1 MEIRKMKN
9 EKLSEVVKAVCA
21 CARLE
26 VKTSDPNSQYVK
38 NMLERIELLE
48 NKLVPILADLEAVE
62 N

>member
-1 MEIRKMKN
+1 MENK
-9 EKLSEVVKAVCA
+9 EKLSKVVQIVCA

-48 NKLVPILADLEAVE
+48 NKLVPILADLEA
-62 N
+62 

>member
-1 MEIRKMKN
+1 MENK
-9 EKLSEVVKAVCA
+9 EKLSEVVKTVCA

-48 NKLVPILADLEAVE
+48 DKLVPILADLEA
-62 N
+62 

>member
-1 MEIRKMKN
+1 MENK
-9 EKLSEVVKAVCA
+9 EKLSEVVKTVCA

-48 NKLVPILADLEAVE
+48 DKLVPILADLEAVE